1 MRHAIGRLLIRTLAL
16 ALLTWGAGMPL
27 LALLGST
34 TEGEI
39 THVRRQLGDRGE
51 AIPNRYTYTI
61 SYQFHHPDGRTISGH
76 SQRVGDYFSPKDM
89 RVGKKVEVRY
99 LAAFPWISQIE
110 WSWGA
115 LIEYLLVGATGAAL
129 LLLTRRKQPLLPAG
143 KAKPPR
149 SKRHTD

>member
-1 MRHAIGRLLIRTLAL
+1 MSRPSPLRRGSWAL
-16 ALLTWGAGMPL
+16 ALLAWGAGMPL

-61 SYQFHHPDGRTISGH
+61 SYQFHLPDGRAISGH

-115 LIEYLLVGATGAAL
+115 LIEYLLVGSTGVALLVLIRRKPERETCWATG
-129 LLLTRRKQPLLPAG
+129 
-143 KAKPPR
+143 
-149 SKRHTD
+149 